1 MEREEAERLVAQ
13 YGSAVYRL
21 AYARTGSRED
31 AEDVTQETFLRLV
44 RSSPVFQDGAHE
56 KAWLLRVAAHCAA
69 DVFRAPWRKRDLPLE
84 AAAGASAP
92 PPEEPDGGVLAAV
105 LALPEKYRLP
115 FTTRAILSR
124 RRRPSWAGGRAPCG
138 PSSPG
143 PGPCCGRDWRRS
155 AHDGTGIPAGDGPGG
170 AVPGPARPHCPGH
183 GGGAAPETAPAAPDA
198 AAGGGGAG
206 LRWTRTW
213 KSGWCRR

>member
-84 AAAGASAP
+84 AAAGASVP

-115 FTTRAILSR
+115 VHLFYYEGYSIQETAAILGRRESTVRTQLTRA
-124 RRRPSWAGGRAPCG
+124 RAM
-138 PSSPG
+138 
-143 PGPCCGRDWRRS
+143 
-155 AHDGTGIPAGDGPGG
+155 
-170 AVPGPARPHCPGH
+170 
-183 GGGAAPETAPAAPDA
+183 
-198 AAGGGGAG
+198 
-206 LRWTRTW
+206 LRERLEAERT
-213 KSGWCRR
+213 